1 VTSKLATESLAVNVG
16 AAGDAFEARLLERFR
31 RFEGRVIDDIATELG
46 VAPSSAKSYAAMV
59 VRRIFG
65 ADGLRSRILEFD
77 EAGLTPRI
85 TRVDE
90 TLMPYEATSFPAFRY
105 GELLGETWDDSDL
118 LSRVEYMLFVPVHGQ
133 TRETPQGDCRVRT
146 PVFWRPTVDELDLI
160 RREWELYRIEI
171 EQGRARSLT
180 PASRT
185 TAIHVRPH
193 GRDSTDTD
201 EAPLVG
207 EVVKKSFWL
216 NRPFVQGILRGA
228 VERR

>member
-1 VTSKLATESLAVNVG
+1 LAIESLADNVG
-16 AAGDAFEARLLERFR
+16 AAGAEFEARLLQRFR
-31 RFEGRVIDDIATELG
+31 RFEGRTVDDIAAELG
-46 VAPSSAKSYAAMV
+46 VAKSSAKSYTAMV
-59 VRRIFG
+59 ARRIFG
-65 ADGLRSRILEFD
+65 AKGLRSRILEFD

-90 TLMPYEATSFPAFRY
+90 TFMPYEATSFPAFRY
-105 GELLGETWDDSDL
+105 RELLGESWEDSDL
-118 LSRVEYMLFVPVHGQ
+118 LSRVEYMLFVPVHGE
-133 TRETPQGDCRVRT
+133 TKETPQGDCRFRT
-146 PVFWRPTVDELDLI
+146 PVFWRPTVDDLDLL

-180 PASRT
+180 PASQT
-185 TAIHVRPH
+185 MAIHVRPH

-216 NRPFVQGILRGA
+216 NRPFVQRILRGA
-228 VERR
+228 ERR